1 MRVAGGC
8 VPRFPRVHHLDR
20 AAGTGKHQGCREACG
35 PASDD
40 QDVVWRLIAFGDV
53 ADEWIKLLSPRST
66 WWLLASTAALMT
78 LVLFAAAM
86 SLDVM
91 AGDPVMTPALD
102 EMHGAD
108 VISGG
113 IQVAW
118 ITISVLGALFI
129 TGEYS
134 TGMIRSTFA
143 VGVTLSYLVTMP
155 QLSQYDLVPALDD
168 PGTWRVLGGTVFF
181 LNAAALFTL
190 GIGTLLRSTPR
201 GGLGAG
207 PCHAGV
213 SCRGIGRSSF
223 TPLASRNT
231 SSEHSARTKTTTSPG
246 LTVAASPGARNC
258 RATST
263 R

>member
-1 MRVAGGC
+1 
-8 VPRFPRVHHLDR
+8 
-20 AAGTGKHQGCREACG
+20 
-35 PASDD
+35 
-40 QDVVWRLIAFGDV
+40 
-53 ADEWIKLLSPRST
+53 
-66 WWLLASTAALMT
+66 MT

-143 VGVTLSYLVTMP
+143 AVPTRPPVLAAKAIALVVLTTAVTLVGVTLSYVVTMP